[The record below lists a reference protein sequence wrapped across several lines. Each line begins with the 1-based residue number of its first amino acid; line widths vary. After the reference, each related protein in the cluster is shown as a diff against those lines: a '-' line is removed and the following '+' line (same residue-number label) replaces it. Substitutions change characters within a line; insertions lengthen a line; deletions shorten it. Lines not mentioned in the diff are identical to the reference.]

1 MKRNRI
7 FLVCLLTATFILT
20 GFNTASAGQKSD
32 MRVPY
37 VLQNIG
43 VKRDVQA
50 KLKPLLVSY
59 LADKKTA
66 NKQYDDMKK
75 KLKTSID
82 NGTLTEKQA
91 QTLLNLKWQADEKE
105 LVVKKD
111 YEKKFKTVLPT
122 KKVFLC
128 FDLLNDSKSKMLGKN
143 KENDDQ
149 DD

>member
-59 LADKKTA
+59 MADKKTA

-82 NGTLTEKQA
+82 NGRLTEKQA
-91 QTLLNLKWQADEKE
+91 QTLLNLKWQAAEKE

-128 FDLLNDSKSKMLGKN
+128 FDLLNDSKSKMIGKN